1 MSGLERFRCI
11 VLGIYLEFLG
21 TQSAVVCLKRFSRV
35 IDEQFDDISREAAFA
50 ALWTCL
56 LMGQPLRQTTRGR
69 GRDSCF
75 FCEATEAHGLTMCS
89 EKYAHLE
96 DSDNV
101 VQLIT

>member
-1 MSGLERFRCI
+1 
-11 VLGIYLEFLG
+11 
-21 TQSAVVCLKRFSRV
+21 
-35 IDEQFDDISREAAFA
+35 
-50 ALWTCL
+50 
-56 LMGQPLRQTTRGR
+56 MGQPLRQTTRGR

-101 VQLIT
+101 DQLIT